1 MTFPYLPR
9 APITEG
15 LIDIQTKP
23 RSEIAVSDLVRF
35 GERIRSSYP
44 STKDIREFQ
53 AHFAVGPKQ
62 SPSQSVIANHV
73 GYRYERQEPPFV
85 VHVRLNELL
94 VSRLRPY
101 DRWESLLAE
110 AQAMWGEYCA
120 VCQPEAVTRIAT
132 RFINRIELPKD
143 GLDFDDYLVAA
154 PIIPKGLPQTFE
166 GFLARIVV
174 PHAETGSHIAMS
186 QMLEAANPQT
196 GTVPVIIDIDVFK
209 ETELPV
215 DSGAL
220 WEILGKM
227 RHVKNQAFFD
237 SVTPRCL
244 ELFK

>member
-1 MTFPYLPR
+1 
-9 APITEG
+9 
-15 LIDIQTKP
+15 
-23 RSEIAVSDLVRF
+23 
-35 GERIRSSYP
+35 
-44 STKDIREFQ
+44 
-53 AHFAVGPKQ
+53 
-62 SPSQSVIANHV
+62 
-73 GYRYERQEPPFV
+73 
-85 VHVRLNELL
+85 
-94 VSRLRPY
+94 
-101 DRWESLLAE
+101 
-110 AQAMWGEYCA
+110 
-120 VCQPEAVTRIAT
+120 
-132 RFINRIELPKD
+132 
-143 GLDFDDYLVAA
+143 
-154 PIIPKGLPQTFE
+154 E